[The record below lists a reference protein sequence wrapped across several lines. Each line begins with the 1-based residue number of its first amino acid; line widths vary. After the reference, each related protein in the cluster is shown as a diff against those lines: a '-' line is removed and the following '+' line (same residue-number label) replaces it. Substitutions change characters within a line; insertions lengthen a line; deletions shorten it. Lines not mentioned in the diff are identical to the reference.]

1 MNIDQDLI
9 NLKKQNDKAYVWTT
23 IIIIVMLFIS
33 YVIFLNKGYKGID
46 AINNVVTYTILI
58 VMVPIGYIYTF
69 TRATR
74 ITRLIKIGIKIKAK
88 IDEVYST
95 SIRNSNY
102 WTLNCVWIGDK
113 RLGANIIDGQKYI
126 FKSTGY
132 RFDPKQLIGLM
143 VDVWIDPQDPNIYI
157 VNDLQIPKFLPER
170 ALESVNFRL

>member
-23 IIIIVMLFIS
+23 IIIIVMLFVS
-33 YVIFLNKGYKGID
+33 YFIFLNKGYKGID
-46 AINNVVTYTILI
+46 AINNIVTYAILI

-102 WTLNCVWIGDK
+102 WGLKCVGIV
-113 RLGANIIDGQKYI
+113 NGQEHT
-126 FKSTGY
+126 FLSTGY

>member
-1 MNIDQDLI
+1 
-9 NLKKQNDKAYVWTT
+9 
-23 IIIIVMLFIS
+23 
-33 YVIFLNKGYKGID
+33 
-46 AINNVVTYTILI
+46 
-58 VMVPIGYIYTF
+58 MVPIGYIYTF

-102 WTLNCVWIGDK
+102 WGLKCIWIGDK
-113 RLGANIIDGQKYI
+113 RLGANIIDGQKYV

-132 RFDPKQLIGLM
+132 RFNPKQLIGLM

-170 ALESVNFRL
+170 ALESVNFRLW